1 MTVFRDILSARTAGT
16 PQQAWL
22 DQVWPS
28 RVDASTDVSLRA
40 AFAGMARR
48 LGPIAL
54 TDADRQALAG
64 LEMGRVDGWDL
75 VMVGRVAL
83 LLHAVDRV
91 PHAEQ
96 VAWVRRLYQRGDS
109 REQAAILRAL
119 PFLPGPERFLEIG
132 VESCRTN
139 VVDVF
144 AALALD
150 NPYPAR
156 HFPAPNFNQMVLKA
170 IFLALDTH
178 HIHGLPARTTRELQ
192 RMVSDFAAERRAAGR
207 VVPADTDYI
216 KGLPAA
222 S

>member
-1 MTVFRDILSARTAGT
+1 MTAFRKILSTRTAGS
-16 PQQAWL
+16 PQQAWIG
-22 DQVWPS
+22 QIWPS
-28 RVDASTDVSLRA
+28 RVDASTDIGFRA

-54 TDADRQALAG
+54 TDTDREALAS
-64 LEMGRVDGWDL
+64 LQMGRVDGWDL

-83 LLHAVDRV
+83 LLHAISLV
-91 PHAEQ
+91 PHDQQAD
-96 VAWVRRLYQRGDS
+96 WVRRLYQRGDS

-119 PFLPGPERFLEIG
+119 PFLPGPQRFLEIG

-150 NPYPAR
+150 NPYPSR
-156 HFPAPNFNQMVLKA
+156 HFPTPNFNQMVLKA

-178 HIHGLPARTTRELQ
+178 HIHGLPGRTTRELQ

-216 KGLPAA
+216 LGLAAA